1 MRIFMAKTK
10 SGFQL
15 YRDQDRQWRW
25 RVVAKNGRILADCG
39 EGYRRRAGALNGA
52 RAARRALAQSPTIV

>member
-1 MRIFMAKTK
+1 MTKTK

-15 YRDQDRQWRW
+15 YRDRARHWRW
-25 RVVAKNGRILADCG
+25 RVVASNGRLVADCG

-52 RAARRALAQSPTIV
+52 RVARRALAIAPRLAG